1 MFWLTTISRNY
12 NEEEEDETKKGKI
25 NDVVVRFLSFLSLFF
40 Y

>member
-1 MFWLTTISRNY
+1 MKRKKMKP
-12 NEEEEDETKKGKI
+12 KKGKI